1 MLGGVG
7 GQPGSPWPALAGWY
21 DSLIEA
27 GSGPHETALGC
38 LRGLLPDLD
47 GARVL
52 DLACG
57 QGLATRVLVD
67 AGATSV
73 IGVDSAA
80 PMIEL
85 ARQRTDPA
93 APVTYVV
100 DDATRLSAIADG
112 AVDGVTCQLGLMD
125 IVDLDATLAAT
136 RRVLRPGGW
145 FVAVISH
152 P

>member
-1 MLGGVG
+1 MGEHR
-7 GQPGSPWPALAGWY
+7 GSGADPWPELAGWY

-27 GSGPHETALGC
+27 GSGPHETAVACLG
-38 LRGLLPDLD
+38 GLLPDLV

-57 QGLATRVLVD
+57 QGLATRELVD

-73 IGVDSAA
+73 IGVDAAA

-93 APVTYVV
+93 APVSYVV
-100 DDATRLSAIADG
+100 DDATRHRGPI
-112 AVDGVTCQLGLMD
+112 
-125 IVDLDATLAAT
+125 
-136 RRVLRPGGW
+136 
-145 FVAVISH
+145 
-152 P
+152 